1 MNHGAGEKDG
11 RVLLLERLLANAR
24 LTRTNK
30 RTDTVTAKFA
40 ADLEEQYTRQI
51 ADLQSQQPAQPIQEA
66 A

>member
-1 MNHGAGEKDG
+1 MNNGAGEKDG

-30 RTDTVTAKFA
+30 RTDSVTVKFA

-51 ADLQSQQPAQPIQEA
+51 AELQAAQPSQPMKEA